1 MAVKVEVW
9 GDYALFSAPEFSTE
23 RLTYDVITPSAA
35 RGILE
40 AVFFHHGM
48 RFVIDR
54 IHVLNPIEFASI
66 RRNEVSEKISA
77 QNVLSVARGGDKKL
91 FLATSQSIQQRAAV
105 VLKNVRYVIE
115 AHFEMTD
122 KATESDNP
130 GKFQSIL
137 KRRLNRGQSY
147 HQPYLGTREFPARFR
162 LWEGGEIN
170 AIQETRDLGFMLLDF
185 DYRNPAD
192 IKPIFFRAKM
202 VEGVISPPDPVAWM
216 RDNEGGVIL

>member
-1 MAVKVEVW
+1 
-9 GDYALFSAPEFSTE
+9 
-23 RLTYDVITPSAA
+23 
-35 RGILE
+35 
-40 AVFFHHGM
+40 M

-66 RRNEVSEKISA
+66 RRNEVSDKISA
-77 QNVLSVARGGDKKL
+77 PNVLSVARGGDKKL
-91 FLATSQSIQQRAAV
+91 FLSTSQSIQQRAAV

-147 HQPYLGTREFPARFR
+147 HQPYLGTREFSARFR

-185 DYRNPAD
+185 DYRNPED

-202 VEGVISPPDPVAWM
+202 VQGVISPPDPVAWM

>member
-1 MAVKVEVW
+1 MWTRLDNANRQLAISP
-9 GDYALFSAPEFSTE
+9 GYSPE
-23 RLTYDVITPSAA
+23 RLSYDVITPSAA

-40 AVFFHHGM
+40 AVFFHPGM

-66 RRNEVSEKISA
+66 RRNEVSDKISA
-77 QNVLSVARGGDKKL
+77 PNVLSVARGGDKKL
-91 FLATSQSIQQRAAV
+91 FLSTSQSIQQRAAV

-147 HQPYLGTREFPARFR
+147 HQPYLGTREFSARFR

-185 DYRNPAD
+185 DYRNPED

-202 VEGVISPPDPVAWM
+202 VQGVISPPDPVAWM